1 MGQSATIPR
10 RTTWAAVVMDGT
22 AGAGRMSSAAS
33 DSGKADRR
41 TQRWSLDDQ
50 PEGLPNRFGGVVVAS
65 VLFAACSEEKD
76 ERTTT
81 SMLNVRYSVSWFAS
95 QWSRLVMPVSHADLL
110 VRGGG

>member
-50 PEGLPNRFGGVVVAS
+50 PEGLPNRFGGVVVAFRPLRRVFRGERREEDDVDAERK
-65 VLFAACSEEKD
+65 VLG
-76 ERTTT
+76 
-81 SMLNVRYSVSWFAS
+81 V
-95 QWSRLVMPVSHADLL
+95 L
-110 VRGGG
+110 VRLAMVSLGYACEPC

>member
-65 VLFAACSEEKD
+65 VLFAACSRRK
-76 ERTTT
+76 
-81 SMLNVRYSVSWFAS
+81 M
-95 QWSRLVMPVSHADLL
+95 
-110 VRGGG
+110 RGGRRRC